1 MRFLHIAL
9 AVSLVLTTKA
19 SDDPTHDGQ
28 AAVRGHPKVAAGS
41 GRQKPISETP
51 LMSSEADSEEH
62 AMPPVMTEDNAMMP
76 SKELTNAHESNEA
89 MIEEMSEH
97 DQVIFVHEFKEALH
111 ELVKVN
117 KDAVNEIVMKKA
129 GIMGKLNTAKQNLFG
144 QDGAATGR
152 DPQQSGRA
160 SNGIFSNGIFSN
172 GIIGNGIFG
181 NGIVLGNPNPCR
193 PLDPRTRDPFL
204 CQCDPTAFN
213 SLGQGNCNTATRDFN
228 GREWCYLNHRL
239 VIADL
244 GTSSDCS
251 DATPSR
257 ELDGFF
263 WSHAACDTKPLGLPF
278 FLSPRERRERIEELK
293 KKDSLF
299 FSNSRTCFVG
309 DGDSVC
315 FNSNDP
321 DSVQVAVGGV
331 VTQAVDGIVTEAV
344 DGIVTD
350 VDGIVTGVDK
360 IVTDVDKIV
369 TDVDKIVTDAVDKI
383 VTKNAGIVGKLKT
396 AKQNFIGHDGEITRS
411 RFKPFSVPSH

>member
-1 MRFLHIAL
+1 MRFLHTVLVA
-9 AVSLVLTTKA
+9 SLMLTTKA
-19 SDDPTHDGQ
+19 SDDQTYDGQ

-117 KDAVNEIVMKKA
+117 KDAIDEIVMKKA

-160 SNGIFSNGIFSN
+160 SNGIISNGIFR
-172 GIIGNGIFG
+172 
-181 NGIVLGNPNPCR
+181 NGIVLGNVGGVGNVGRVVNLNPFR
-193 PLDPRTRDPFL
+193 PISNLNDLRTHNPFL
-204 CQCDPTAFN
+204 CQCDPTVFN
-213 SLGQGNCNTATRDFN
+213 SLGQGNCNTATLDFN
-228 GREWCYLNHRL
+228 GREWCYLTRF
-239 VIADL
+239 ADL
-244 GTSSDCS
+244 GTPSDCS

-257 ELDGFF
+257 ELNGFF
-263 WSHAACDTKPLGLPF
+263 WSHAACDTKPRF
-278 FLSPRERRERIEELK
+278 F
-293 KKDSLF
+293 
-299 FSNSRTCFVG
+299 NSGTCIVE

-315 FNSNDP
+315 FSSSAP
-321 DSVQVAVGGV
+321 GLVEGAVGE
-331 VTQAVDGIVTEAV
+331 IVTEAV
-344 DGIVTD
+344 DE
-350 VDGIVTGVDK
+350 

-369 TDVDKIVTDAVDKI
+369 TDVDKIVTNVDKIVTDTVDKI
-383 VTKNAGIVGKLKT
+383 VTKNAGIVGKLKI
-396 AKQNFIGHDGEITRS
+396 AKQNLIGRDGETTDS
-411 RFKPFSVPSH
+411 QFKPVSVPIH

>member
-1 MRFLHIAL
+1 
-9 AVSLVLTTKA
+9 
-19 SDDPTHDGQ
+19 
-28 AAVRGHPKVAAGS
+28 
-41 GRQKPISETP
+41 
-51 LMSSEADSEEH
+51 MSSEADSEEH
-62 AMPPVMTEDNAMMP
+62 TMPPVMTEDYAMMT

-97 DQVIFVHEFKEALH
+97 DKVIFVHEFKEALH
-111 ELVKVN
+111 ELV

-160 SNGIFSNGIFSN
+160 GNGIFGNGIF
-172 GIIGNGIFG
+172 GNGIFG
-181 NGIVLGNPNPCR
+181 NGIVLGNLNPFR
-193 PLDPRTRDPFL
+193 PLDPRTLDPFL
-204 CQCDPTAFN
+204 CQCDPTVFN
-213 SLGQGNCNTATRDFN
+213 SLGQGNCNTATLDFN
-228 GREWCYLNHRL
+228 GREWCYLNRF
-239 VIADL
+239 ADL

-257 ELDGFF
+257 ELNGFF

-278 FLSPRERRERIEELK
+278 FSSPREIRERIEELK
-293 KKDSLF
+293 KKELISNPHF
-299 FSNSRTCFVG
+299 FNSRTCFVE

-315 FNSNDP
+315 FTSNAP
-321 DSVQVAVGGV
+321 EIQVAVGE
-331 VTQAVDGIVTEAV
+331 IVTDAV

-383 VTKNAGIVGKLKT
+383 VTTNAGIVGKLKT
-396 AKQNFIGHDGEITRS
+396 AKQNLIGHGGKTTDS
-411 RFKPFSVPSH
+411 RFKPFSVPIH